1 MKITQTKDIRTANRW
16 QVLHHLLHN
25 YPISRTKLCELTG
38 LNKATVSIIIKEWLD
53 LSLLVET
60 DRADA
65 QSGRRPI
72 LLEPQ
77 LGAGCILAVDI
88 DVNRV
93 QAVLTDL
100 SGENVLCSSEFSIT
114 DVHFAAVYRQLYLCM
129 DELLAQQPPSRYGL
143 VGIGVSVHGI
153 VDLNGLVRFVP
164 RLGWRNIDL
173 KALLQERYHVP
184 VLIDNDGNLIAMK
197 QQSLQLEAG
206 TAANARTEG
215 QSLCV
220 LNISDSI
227 SAGIVINGEILRGQ
241 HGFASAVGHHTIKI
255 DEKRQCYCGKYG
267 CWEQYCTDSALLE
280 YAAQK
285 LGRQLSGMD
294 ELISLIRHQD
304 PVAEKV
310 LDRFIRYLAVGI
322 TNIVFI
328 FDCESIVVH
337 SRILNELP
345 YYLPKLLENIVLPI
359 THTENIQLSRSS
371 GNHSLL
377 GAAQMA
383 QEAFFKELCNTALSE

>member
-16 QVLHHLLHN
+16 QVLHQVLHH
-25 YPISRTKLCELTG
+25 YPVSRTRLCSLTG
-38 LNKATVSIIIKEWLD
+38 LNKATISIITKEWLD
-53 LSLLVET
+53 LSLLAET
-60 DRADA
+60 ARGDT

-88 DVNRV
+88 DVGRV
-93 QAVLTDL
+93 EAVLTDL
-100 SGENVLCSSEFSIT
+100 SGENVLQRAQFSIT
-114 DVHFAAVYRQLYLCM
+114 DSHFAAVYRQLYLSL
-129 DELLAQQPPSRYGL
+129 DELLEQQPASRYGL

-153 VDLNGLVRFVP
+153 VDLNGLIRFVP

-184 VLIDNDGNLIAMK
+184 VLIDNDGNLMAAK
-197 QQSLQLEAG
+197 QQSMDM
-206 TAANARTEG
+206 EG
-215 QSLCV
+215 GAPVSESLCV
-220 LNISDSI
+220 LNVSESI
-227 SAGIVINGEILRGQ
+227 SAGIIINGEMLRGQ
-241 HGFASAVGHHTIKI
+241 HGFASAIGHHTIKI

-267 CWEQYCTDSALLE
+267 CWEQYCTDSAVLE
-280 YAAQK
+280 YAAHK
-285 LGRQLSGMD
+285 LGRPLSGMD

-304 PVAEKV
+304 PAAEKV
-310 LDRFIRYLAVGI
+310 LDRFLRYLAVGI

-328 FDCESIVVH
+328 FDCETIVIN

-345 YYLPKLLENIVLPI
+345 YYLPRLLEAIVLPI
-359 THTENIQLSRSS
+359 THTEKILLSRTCS
-371 GNHSLL
+371 NTSLL

-383 QEAFFKELCNTALSE
+383 QEAFFKELCSTAIPD